1 MNSDFS
7 DETKNV
13 GRWVRILQSRWSG
26 WVKLMWRA
34 EKKNI
39 DAEGTIFC
47 WTDTI
52 LDPTACL
59 QLFFDNNQID

>member
-1 MNSDFS
+1 
-7 DETKNV
+7 
-13 GRWVRILQSRWSG
+13 
-26 WVKLMWRA
+26 MWRA